1 MLPDGGHTLAI
12 NSTHMVEPAAK
23 WPFPGYVACGTG
35 MRQRRLS
42 LRATDNSVRGWTF
55 IRRRVH
61 ADCVR
66 KVTAVGAISLVHRT
80 PCAAS
85 TLSTGV
91 PHSLIVAE
99 ELLTCSVAE
108 DLAGIRRVVCTA
120 ACMTL

>member
-1 MLPDGGHTLAI
+1 MLPDRGQTSAI
-12 NSTHMVEPAAK
+12 KSSHRVEPTAN
-23 WPFPGYVACGTG
+23 WPSLGYVASGTHT
-35 MRQRRLS
+35 RQRQS
-42 LRATDNSVRGWTF
+42 PLRAANDSVHRWTF
-55 IRRRVH
+55 VCRRVH

-108 DLAGIRRVVCTA
+108 DLTGIRQVVCTVTY
-120 ACMTL
+120 MTL